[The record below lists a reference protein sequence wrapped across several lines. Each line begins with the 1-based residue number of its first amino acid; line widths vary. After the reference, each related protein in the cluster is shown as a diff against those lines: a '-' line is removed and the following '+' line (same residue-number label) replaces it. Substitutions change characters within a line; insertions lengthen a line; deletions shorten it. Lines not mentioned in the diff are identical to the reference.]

1 MTSPPK
7 NFTLSVMA
15 GLYILAQIIVVPA
28 LPELQKIF
36 SSDYRTIQLSI
47 AVFLLGA
54 AIVNI
59 IAGPLSDRFGRRPI
73 ALIFYVI
80 FFFASLGSFL
90 SDNIYLFLFFRFLQ
104 SSSAAGMVLARVIV
118 GDVYSA
124 KEATVMF
131 GYISIIMALGP
142 LIGPFLGGLITE
154 SFGAMNVF
162 TFLSILGFT
171 IFLLAFFDLKETNST
186 KSASF
191 FKQLK
196 NYPTL
201 FTSTRFW
208 PPTIVSSFSF
218 SIFSIF
224 FVGGPFVATFEY
236 SLSPIYTG
244 LYFTFPPIGFII
256 GNLLISKFSTLCS
269 IKIFLILGAFLVTL
283 GPIFILVLTSFSSSP
298 MAFFIPIIIVTI
310 GTGIIWPVANTEI
323 VKSVPSLGGSASGIS
338 SALMVVISAIASGL
352 VGTTIETY
360 EPISIVVTALIIV
373 GVITLIGAFL
383 IREQGQNQLE

>member
-1 MTSPPK
+1 MRTPPK
-7 NFTLSVMA
+7 NLTLSIMA

-80 FFFASLGSFL
+80 FFSASLGSFL
-90 SDNIYLFLFFRFLQ
+90 STNIYLFLFFRFLQ
-104 SSSAAGMVLARVIV
+104 SSSAAGMVLVRAIV
-118 GDVYSA
+118 GDIYSA

-131 GYISIIMALGP
+131 GHISIIMALGP

-154 SFGAMNVF
+154 NFGALNIF
-162 TFLSILGFT
+162 TFLSILGFM
-171 IFLLAFFDLKETNST
+171 IFLVAFFDLKETNST
-186 KSASF
+186 KSVSF

-201 FTSTRFW
+201 FTSIRFW

-236 SLSPIYTG
+236 SLSPMSTG
-244 LYFTFPPIGFII
+244 LYFAFPPIGFII
-256 GNLLISKFSTLCS
+256 GNLLISKFASLYST
-269 IKIFLILGAFLVTL
+269 KIFLFHGAFLVTL
-283 GPIFILVLTSFSSSP
+283 GPIAILILTSYFSSP
-298 MAFFIPIIIVTI
+298 MAFFIPIIIITI
-310 GTGIIWPVANTEI
+310 GTGIIWPIANTEI

-338 SALMVVISAIASGL
+338 SALMVVISAIASGI
-352 VGTTIETY
+352 VGTTIELY
-360 EPISIVVTALIIV
+360 QPISIVVTALIIV
-373 GVITLIGAFL
+373 GIITVIGTFF
-383 IREQGQNQLE
+383 IREERQN

>member
-1 MTSPPK
+1 MRNQPK
-7 NFTLSVMA
+7 NLTLSIMA

-80 FFFASLGSFL
+80 FFSASLGSFL
-90 SDNIYLFLFFRFLQ
+90 SANIYLFLFFRFLQ
-104 SSSAAGMVLARVIV
+104 SSSAAGMVLVRAIV
-118 GDVYSA
+118 GDIYSA
-124 KEATVMF
+124 KEATIMF

-154 SFGAMNVF
+154 NFGALNIF
-162 TFLSILGFT
+162 TFLSILGFM

-186 KSASF
+186 KSVSF

-201 FTSTRFW
+201 FTSIRFW

-236 SLSPIYTG
+236 SLSPMSTG
-244 LYFTFPPIGFII
+244 LYFAFPPIGFII
-256 GNLLISKFSTLCS
+256 GNLLISKFPSLYST
-269 IKIFLILGAFLVTL
+269 KIFLFHGAFLVTL
-283 GPIFILVLTSFSSSP
+283 GPIAILILTSYFSSP
-298 MAFFIPIIIVTI
+298 MAFFIPIIIITI
-310 GTGIIWPVANTEI
+310 GTGIIWPIANTEI

-338 SALMVVISAIASGL
+338 SALMVVISAIASGI
-352 VGTTIETY
+352 VGTTIELY
-360 EPISIVVTALIIV
+360 QPILIVVSALVIV
-373 GVITLIGAFL
+373 GFITLIGSFF
-383 IREQGQNQLE
+383 IREEEKIK

>member
-1 MTSPPK
+1 MKSQPK
-7 NFTLSVMA
+7 NLTLSVMA
-15 GLYILAQIIVVPA
+15 GIYILAQIIVVPA

-47 AVFLLGA
+47 AFFLFGA
-54 AIVNI
+54 AIVNV

-90 SDNIYLFLFFRFLQ
+90 SVDIYLFLFFRFLQ
-104 SSSAAGMVLARVIV
+104 ASSAAGMVLARVIV
-118 GDVYSA
+118 GDIYSA

-154 SFGAMNVF
+154 NFGALNVF
-162 TFLSILGFT
+162 TFLSILGFI
-171 IFLLAFFDLKETNST
+171 IFVLAFFDLKETNST

-201 FTSTRFW
+201 FTSARFW

-236 SLSPIYTG
+236 SLSPMSTG
-244 LYFTFPPIGFII
+244 LYFAVPPIGFII
-256 GNLLISKFSTLCS
+256 GNLIISKFPSLCS
-269 IKIFLILGAFLVTL
+269 TKMFLFHGAFLVTL
-283 GPIFILVLTSFSSSP
+283 GPIVILVLTSFSSSP
-298 MAFFIPIIIVTI
+298 MAFFIPIIIITT
-310 GTGIIWPVANTEI
+310 GTGIIWPIANTEI
-323 VKSVPSLGGSASGIS
+323 VKSVPSLGGTASGIS

-352 VGTTIETY
+352 VGTAIELY
-360 EPISIVVTALIIV
+360 QPIWVIVTVLIIV
-373 GVITLIGAFL
+373 GFITVMGTFF
-383 IREQGQNQLE
+383 IRERG

>member
-1 MTSPPK
+1 MRTPPK
-7 NFTLSVMA
+7 NLTLSIMA

-80 FFFASLGSFL
+80 FFSASLGSFL
-90 SDNIYLFLFFRFLQ
+90 STNIYLFLFFRFLQ
-104 SSSAAGMVLARVIV
+104 SSSAAGMVLVRAIV
-118 GDVYSA
+118 GDIYSA
-124 KEATVMF
+124 KEATIMF

-154 SFGAMNVF
+154 NFGALNIF
-162 TFLSILGFT
+162 TFLSILGFM
-171 IFLLAFFDLKETNST
+171 IFLVAFFDLKETNST
-186 KSASF
+186 KSVSF

-201 FTSTRFW
+201 FTSIRFW

-236 SLSPIYTG
+236 SLSPMSTG
-244 LYFTFPPIGFII
+244 LYFAFPPIGFII
-256 GNLLISKFSTLCS
+256 GNLLISKFASLYST
-269 IKIFLILGAFLVTL
+269 KIFLFHGAFLVTL
-283 GPIFILVLTSFSSSP
+283 GPIAILILTSYFSSP
-298 MAFFIPIIIVTI
+298 MAFFIPIIIITI
-310 GTGIIWPVANTEI
+310 GTGIIWPIANTEI

-338 SALMVVISAIASGL
+338 SALMVVISAIASGI
-352 VGTTIETY
+352 VGTTIELY
-360 EPISIVVTALIIV
+360 QPISIVVTALIIV
-373 GVITLIGAFL
+373 GIITVIGTFF
-383 IREQGQNQLE
+383 IREERQN